1 MARGWE
7 SKAVEAQQQEA
18 LQRLPKGPAPGA
30 KDLATRERR
39 RTLELTRTR
48 LVNDLSRAS
57 VLAHRQMLESSIA
70 ELDRQLADLG
80 SVSGSEW

>member
-18 LQRLPKGPAPGA
+18 LQRLPKGPALSA
-30 KDLATRERR
+30 NDLATRERR

-57 VLAHRQMLESSIA
+57 APAHRQMLEGSID

-80 SVSGSEW
+80 

>member
-18 LQRLPKGPAPGA
+18 LQRLPKGPAPSA
-30 KDLATRERR
+30 TDLATRERR

-57 VLAHRQMLESSIA
+57 VPAHRQMLEGSIA
-70 ELDRQLADLG
+70 ELDRQLAALG
-80 SVSGSEW
+80 SVSGSES